1 MTLIQRAE
9 MLQPSE
15 LQALFGEEKDYSCS
29 LTEIVHHTEEC
40 EHHSEAEN
48 TAESLCDFS
57 SLSASKYGQPFAASH
72 PQRQVFSNQAYNTKL
87 EELKREHLRNIAELE
102 KFYQSKF
109 TPGQRERQLIS
120 SWRERQQSI
129 DEGKKDTESEH
140 VEPIQIGG
148 KVSMGWLKNG
158 VSHLKL
164 KQTRQNSLEDH
175 RKSCQSQQNSSH
187 NVANQVRDTAQE
199 QSDTL
204 RQNSKITIPKPFRM
218 MLREEERKRRNVKTR
233 SEMELENEK
242 LRKELDELKECGRT
256 FRAKPAP
263 ASTHMLLYDII
274 DKRPN
279 KFQHQKRLI
288 SPNNL
293 GHHENHHQ
301 QGTQRCAPPIT
312 QKPFSF
318 LERERK
324 KREKKLADELN
335 NLTPIEERRLF
346 KARPVPKSLYRPS
359 SPSYQLYGAVSLRT
373 REHETHRHSVL
384 TPSIL
389 EETLQESEDAK
400 HAYDDE
406 FPRPQNTD
414 KPLCN
419 SSLWKW
425 KNKGVLQME
434 EEMERKRNRERDRD
448 WSYIHPLRRTSLC
461 HSQELLNTCKSDYIS
476 V

>member
-1 MTLIQRAE
+1 MTLIQRTE

-15 LQALFGEEKDYSCS
+15 LHALFGEEKDYSCS

-40 EHHSEAEN
+40 EQHSEGEN
-48 TAESLCDFS
+48 TAESMCDFS

-72 PQRQVFSNQAYNTKL
+72 LQRQVFSNQAYNTKL

-102 KFYQSKF
+102 KLYLSKL
-109 TPGQRERQLIS
+109 TPGQRETQLIS
-120 SWRERQQSI
+120 SRKERQQSI
-129 DEGKKDTESEH
+129 DGGNKKDTESEH
-140 VEPIQIGG
+140 VEPIQVGG

-164 KQTRQNSLEDH
+164 KTCQNSLEDH
-175 RKSCQSQQNSSH
+175 RKSCHSQQNSSH

-204 RQNSKITIPKPFRM
+204 RQNFKVTIPKPFRM
-218 MLREEERKRRNVKTR
+218 MLREEDRKRRNVKTR
-233 SEMELENEK
+233 SEMELENER
-242 LRKELDELKECGRT
+242 LRKELDELKECGRK

-274 DKRPN
+274 EKRPN
-279 KFQHQKRLI
+279 KFQHQKNQI

-301 QGTQRCAPPIT
+301 QGTQRRAPPIP
-312 QKPFSF
+312 QQPFSF
-318 LERERK
+318 IERERK

-335 NLTPIEERRLF
+335 NLTSIEERRVF

-359 SPSYQLYGAVSLRT
+359 SPSYQLYGAVGLHT

-389 EETLQESEDAK
+389 EDTLQESDDAE
-400 HAYDDE
+400 HEYDDE

-414 KPLCN
+414 KSLCN
-419 SSLWKW
+419 SSLRKW
-425 KNKGVLQME
+425 KNKGALQME
-434 EEMERKRNRERDRD
+434 VEMERKRNRDRD